1 VYFTSPLF
9 HTPVPNTGPKIPS
22 YPTFQAIKATNPP
35 ATTVNPN
42 AIDRSLFLPPALA
55 FVVAAL
61 LAAEVVPLAPLEVVL
76 ALVVE
81 APVVVEAAVVVEA
94 PVVVDAAV
102 VAAPVLIVSKTPPCK
117 EAGAEALATL
127 WAALMYISIVSPE
140 GALTTPDMPDWQ

>member
-1 VYFTSPLF
+1 M
-9 HTPVPNTGPKIPS
+9 
-22 YPTFQAIKATNPP
+22 
-35 ATTVNPN
+35 VNPN
-42 AIDRSLFLPPALA
+42 AIERSLFLPPALA

-61 LAAEVVPLAPLEVVL
+61 LAAEDVPLATLEVVL

-102 VAAPVLIVSKTPPCK
+102 VVVTAAPVLIVSKTPPCK

-127 WAALMYISIVSPE
+127 
-140 GALTTPDMPDWQ
+140 